1 MFFIITKNAIT
12 IFLLYKE
19 KRHVISLGMTKPPV
33 FYNTNFTRY
42 ILGQLFAFPS
52 AWIYGSA
59 LMWVTLQITNSPLL
73 LGIMGM
79 CSSLPY
85 LVLAPITG
93 SMAERYDRRKL
104 TLLTNVINLVQS
116 SLLALLA
123 FAGLVNYPILVIFA
137 LINGVAGAIQEPARL
152 AFLLDMVGPEHL
164 IQASALGSVTFNIAR
179 ILGPIIAGILLTIHS
194 GYCFALAALFTIP
207 SIAMFAIIDVKSTK
221 IEPRGS
227 MLVQFVEGARY
238 ISGQKIP
245 FLILFTIVLASTFGY
260 GITILSSAIASEVL
274 KLGSIGYGLLQSSV
288 GVGALTGALVISM
301 TKSRQG
307 IMAKFRTSSIMQA
320 VMGLALAAVLL
331 LYPIIWLAIPLY
343 AIFGYMMVNQ
353 NVLAISILPMVT
365 QEGYIGRVMGFYSFA
380 VSGIMPFGN
389 LVAGG
394 LTQLLTIPIGL
405 LVSYAILVIPTFA
418 ICVSPK
424 ALNRDPFQNKIQP

>member
-1 MFFIITKNAIT
+1 MRKQPI
-12 IFLLYKE
+12 
-19 KRHVISLGMTKPPV
+19 
-33 FYNTNFTRY
+33 FYNANFTRY
-42 ILGQLFAFPS
+42 VMSQLFAFPS

-73 LGIMGM
+73 LGVMGM

-85 LVLAPITG
+85 LVLTPVTG

-104 TLLTNVINLVQS
+104 TLVTNIINVVQS
-116 SLLALLA
+116 SLLAFMA
-123 FAGLVNYPILVIFA
+123 FTGLINYPILAIFA
-137 LINGVAGAIQEPARL
+137 LINGATGAIQEPARL

-164 IQASALGSVTFNIAR
+164 IQANALSSVTFNIAR
-179 ILGPIIAGILLTIHS
+179 ILGPIVSGLLLTVHS
-194 GYCFALAALFTIP
+194 GYCFALSALLLVP
-207 SIAMFAIIDVKSTK
+207 SIVMFTIIDVKSTK

-227 MLVQFVEGARY
+227 MIVQFVEGAKY
-238 ISGQKIP
+238 ISRQKIP

-260 GITILSSAIASEVL
+260 GITILSSAIASDVL

-288 GVGALTGALVISM
+288 GVGALIGALVISM

-307 IMAKFRTSSIMQA
+307 IMAKFRSGSIMQA
-320 VMGLALAAVLL
+320 VMGLALALVLL
-331 LYPIIWLAIPLY
+331 LYPTIWLAIPLY

-353 NVLAISILPMVT
+353 NVLASSILPMVT

-380 VSGIMPFGN
+380 VSGVMPIGN
-389 LVAGG
+389 LIAGG
-394 LTQLLTIPIGL
+394 LTQVLTIPIGL
-405 LVSYAILVIPTFA
+405 LISYVALLIPTLI

-424 ALNRDPFQNKIQP
+424 ALNKDPFQNKIQS